1 MNSALDARRSGP
13 SQIATVSTRRL
24 KEFVLNRFAEDHPLR
39 QVILAERDSL
49 TVAEFLAKLETWLVL
64 LNGRA

>member
-1 MNSALDARRSGP
+1 MNSALDERPAP
-13 SQIATVSTRRL
+13 PQIASVSTRRL
-24 KEFVLNRFAEDHPLR
+24 KEFVLNRFADHHPLR
-39 QVILAERDSL
+39 QVILAERDAL

>member
-1 MNSALDARRSGP
+1 MNLALDARPGP
-13 SQIATVSTRRL
+13 PQIAAVSTRRL
-24 KEFVLNRFAEDHPLR
+24 KEFVLNQFADDHPLR

-49 TVAEFLAKLETWLVL
+49 TIAEFLAKLATWLVL

>member
-1 MNSALDARRSGP
+1 MNLALDARPGP
-13 SQIATVSTRRL
+13 PQIAAVSTRRL
-24 KEFVLNRFAEDHPLR
+24 KEFILNRFADDHPLR

-49 TVAEFLAKLETWLVL
+49 TIAEFLAKLETWLVL